1 MNINLKD
8 NTITGFDRN
17 LKRKQLL
24 PLSTRFDQ
32 VEVLDNGFI
41 LVYEYYYKFDL
52 KGRSNIYCLN
62 RFLDIVWFLP
72 LPNADLQ
79 SDDVYVGFNTHG
91 DGNKVCANTWSGF
104 WVEMDTN
111 TGDLKEVKFT
121 K

>member
-1 MNINLKD
+1 LNINIKD
-8 NTITGFDRN
+8 NTITGFDKN
-17 LKRKQLL
+17 LKRKQHL

-32 VEVLDNGFI
+32 IEVLDNDCI
-41 LVYEYYYKFDL
+41 LVCEYYYKFDL
-52 KGRSNIYCLN
+52 NGKSNIYCLN

-79 SDDVYVGFNTHG
+79 SDDIYVGFNSN
-91 DGNKVCANTWSGF
+91 GNQVCANSWSGF
-104 WVEMDTN
+104 WVEIDTN